1 MVFFQNKRICDRI
14 LAFSGIK
21 IRSICFSFI
30 FSPFSGSFYHI
41 MLFHSIKILRDR
53 RFFMVLYIQ
62 HKISPFCLLEAS
74 LRTFRSGFS
83 LLCVKPAI
91 RRNVT
96 QINLMRSLL
105 PLFLQ
110 KVRLNHRFSLFRR
123 WSFQAD
129 IEKIIVRQK
138 HRDSHGG
145 DICKEDP

>member
-1 MVFFQNKRICDRI
+1 MDFFQNKRICDRI

-62 HKISPFCLLEAS
+62 HRISPFCLLEAS

-91 RRNVT
+91 RRNHADKPDALSV
-96 QINLMRSLL
+96 S
-105 PLFLQ
+105 LFLQ

-123 WSFQAD
+123 RSFQAD

-138 HRDSHGG
+138 HRGSHGG
-145 DICKEDP
+145 GYM

>member
-1 MVFFQNKRICDRI
+1 MTMRHSKTPGHEYSAFLSMVIILSWVQSFFNNKMDFFQNKRICDRI

-21 IRSICFSFI
+21 IRSICFAFI

-62 HKISPFCLLEAS
+62 HKISPFCLLETS
-74 LRTFRSGFS
+74 LRAFRSGFS

-96 QINLMRSLL
+96 QINLMRSLCS
-105 PLFLQ
+105 PFFCR
-110 KVRLNHRFSLFRR
+110 K
-123 WSFQAD
+123 
-129 IEKIIVRQK
+129 
-138 HRDSHGG
+138 
-145 DICKEDP
+145 

>member
-1 MVFFQNKRICDRI
+1 MDFFQNKRICDRI

-110 KVRLNHRFSLFRR
+110 KVRLKHRFSLFRR

-145 DICKEDP
+145 YM

>member
-1 MVFFQNKRICDRI
+1 MDFFQNKRICDRI
-14 LAFSGIK
+14 LVFSGIK

-30 FSPFSGSFYHI
+30 FTPFSGSFYHI

-74 LRTFRSGFS
+74 LRAFRSGFS

-91 RRNVT
+91 RRSFT

-129 IEKIIVRQK
+129 IEKIIVWQK
-138 HRDSHGG
+138 HRGSHGG
-145 DICKEDP
+145 YM

>member
-129 IEKIIVRQK
+129 IEKITVRQK
-138 HRDSHGG
+138 HRGSHGG
-145 DICKEDP
+145 YM